1 MTLER
6 MLGECFAERSLEASV
21 RSIREHTREAPRCGL
36 ILGSGW
42 GGVRRLV
49 QDAVS
54 IPVERIPHF
63 PHPSVSG
70 HKAELVFGRL
80 ARQSVVLLLGRK
92 HLYEGEGLAAP
103 LYSIEVFRRLGV
115 QTLGLT
121 NAAGALH
128 SGLCIGDLMVVR
140 DHLDSTWHRL
150 TAPLSCLGADERR
163 TPPAAG
169 RAVYDPEFVQR
180 LLDAGREEGLSVR
193 AGVYGFTLGPFY
205 ETPAEVRCLAAWG
218 CDAVGMSTVPE
229 ALYARI
235 RGLRVFALS
244 AITNMGT
251 GLAEAE
257 HSHESVKEQAALL
270 APRATRLLERFIRSL
285 DDSGV

>member
-1 MTLER
+1 
-6 MLGECFAERSLEASV
+6 
-21 RSIREHTREAPRCGL
+21 
-36 ILGSGW
+36 
-42 GGVRRLV
+42 LV
-49 QDAVS
+49 QDAVA

-63 PHPSVSG
+63 PRPSVSG

-80 ARQSVVLLLGRK
+80 AGLSLVILLGRK

-103 LYSIEVFRRLGV
+103 LYPVEVFRRLGV

-128 SGLCIGDLMVVR
+128 SGLGIGDLMVIR

-150 TAPLSCLGADERR
+150 TAPLARWEADERWR
-163 TPPAAG
+163 PPGRWTPPAAG

-180 LLDAGREEGLSVR
+180 FLDAGREEGLPVR

-229 ALYARI
+229 ALYARL

-270 APRATRLLERFIRSL
+270 APRAARLLERFIRSL
-285 DDSGV
+285 DDSGI